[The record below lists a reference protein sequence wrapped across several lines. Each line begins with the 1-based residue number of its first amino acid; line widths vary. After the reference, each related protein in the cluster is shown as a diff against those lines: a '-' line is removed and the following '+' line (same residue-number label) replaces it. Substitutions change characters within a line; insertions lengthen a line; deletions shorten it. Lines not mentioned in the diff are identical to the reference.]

1 MFIITSDHGKYLQNE
16 RTHFGQRGFFRIP
29 FWVWEKGVERSEI
42 LQYFENRCFSQA
54 DLYNTI
60 YELMQ
65 HELDPNA
72 KFSRSLLRKDHPNN
86 AAFHM
91 YEVGGIINPD
101 KMNWLSTQ
109 ELSITSEMPFNQ
121 WDSAILTL
129 ESAII
134 SEYFDMH

>member
-1 MFIITSDHGKYLQNE
+1 MS
-16 RTHFGQRGFFRIP
+16 
-29 FWVWEKGVERSEI
+29 
-42 LQYFENRCFSQA
+42 
-54 DLYNTI
+54 
-60 YELMQ
+60 
-65 HELDPNA
+65 HELDPKA